1 MDTKED
7 INKVQEKFNW
17 IWTNVDANTLGGR
30 SFNLHIVELVGNL
43 LGVIKKQD
51 TVIKKQD
58 TIIKE
63 LQKQVDCDIR
73 TMIDSMSDP
82 SPEGDMD
89 IEEIIKKYGQNID

>member
-1 MDTKED
+1 MNTKED

-43 LGVIKKQD
+43 LG
-51 TVIKKQD
+51 VIKKQD

>member
-51 TVIKKQD
+51 T
-58 TIIKE
+58 IIKE

>member
-51 TVIKKQD
+51 T
-58 TIIKE
+58 IIKE

-89 IEEIIKKYGQNID
+89 IEEIIKKYGA

>member
-51 TVIKKQD
+51 T
-58 TIIKE
+58 IIKE

-73 TMIDSMSDP
+73 TMIDPMSDP

>member
-51 TVIKKQD
+51 T
-58 TIIKE
+58 IIKE

-89 IEEIIKKYGQNID
+89 IEEIIKKYGQNTD